1 MLQFCN
7 AQRLAIKSNPIATIK
22 HGLRFQLT
30 NALIRNVLESD
41 TMTKIGA
48 NQDFLE
54 FAYQLYHTMQANEIN
69 LVYEGVV
76 TQEITKTFTALTE
89 KNMVKNEE
97 TSQVQRKVFNVMVE
111 CLQNIS
117 KHADPMTGDEDEER
131 RGIVLVSHGETS
143 YNVITGNV
151 VKREKKAGLEASL
164 EKINSLDKEGLSALY
179 KQQILGG
186 KLSEKGGAG
195 LGFIDIAKKS
205 GNKIDYQFKDLNDEF
220 CFFIIITTCS

>member
-1 MLQFCN
+1 MQ
-7 AQRLAIKSNPIATIK
+7 I
-22 HGLRFQLT
+22 
-30 NALIRNVLESD
+30 
-41 TMTKIGA
+41 MTKIGA

-89 KNMVKNEE
+89 KNMKKNEE
-97 TSQVQRKVFNVMVE
+97 PGQVQRKVFNVMVE

-117 KHADPMTGDEDEER
+117 KHADPMADDEGDER
-131 RGIVLVSHGETS
+131 RGIVLVSHGDEC

-151 VKREKKAGLEASL
+151 VRREKKEGLESTL
-164 EKINSLDKEGLSALY
+164 SRINSLDKEGLSALY
-179 KQQILGG
+179 KQQIIGG
-186 KLSEKGGAG
+186 SISDRGGAG

-220 CFFIIITTCS
+220 CFFIIITTISRN

>member
-1 MLQFCN
+1 ML
-7 AQRLAIKSNPIATIK
+7 
-22 HGLRFQLT
+22 
-30 NALIRNVLESD
+30 
-41 TMTKIGA
+41 MTKIGA
-48 NQDFLE
+48 NKDFLE

-117 KHADPMTGDEDEER
+117 KHADPMDGEEDEER
-131 RGIVLVSHGETS
+131 RGIVLVSHGEKS

-151 VKREKKAGLEASL
+151 IKTEKRAGLEATL
-164 EKINSLDKEGLSALY
+164 EHINSLDKEGLSALY

-186 KLSEKGGAG
+186 KISEKGGAG

-205 GNKIDYQFKDLNDEF
+205 GNKIAYQFKELTDDY
-220 CFFIIITTCS
+220 CFFIIITTISRN